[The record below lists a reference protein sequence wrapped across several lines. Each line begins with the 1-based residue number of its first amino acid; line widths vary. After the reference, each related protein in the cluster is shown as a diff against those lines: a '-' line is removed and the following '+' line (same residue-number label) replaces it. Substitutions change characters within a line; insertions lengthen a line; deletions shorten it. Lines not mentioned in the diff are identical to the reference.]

1 MRQAAAQLL
10 AAVFALTAAPVDAA
24 LVNPNTRLPRSA
36 EVALR
41 RAIPALNK
49 ETRTVQAKLEDV
61 LFLLRIP
68 QRKPWDKMQAS
79 VKECGSILAS
89 QSDAILAA
97 VPETKREAAASLVT
111 SLGLKL
117 DSLLIALE
125 ATDADVTASR
135 VAAALNDVASLEL
148 AQTPGLPFLL
158 PAQYASRP
166 RLVGRAVAELTLE
179 RRGGESFEAMEDGRG
194 RQSTGKLRVVL
205 DGYNAPLTAGNW
217 AVLVK
222 RGFYSGGIPLLALPT
237 DEAVI
242 AVPSAPSPLAAKTVP
257 LEIRPQ
263 DEFEPRYRVPL
274 NPQDGDALPVLP
286 LSVYGAVAMSRGPEG
301 NDSDGTQFFL
311 YRYARRTAG
320 LGGLAFEE
328 GSYSVCWLN
337 CGWHI
342 VRLHDT
348 LSFPFLLQVFGY
360 VVDGLVRCAR
370 APAGQLPLCVL
381 TTGIPLSCRTCCGSC
396 GVATSSRGP
405 ESSTAST
412 T

>member
-1 MRQAAAQLL
+1 M
-10 AAVFALTAAPVDAA
+10 
-24 LVNPNTRLPRSA
+24 
-36 EVALR
+36 
-41 RAIPALNK
+41 
-49 ETRTVQAKLEDV
+49 
-61 LFLLRIP
+61 
-68 QRKPWDKMQAS
+68 
-79 VKECGSILAS
+79 
-89 QSDAILAA
+89 
-97 VPETKREAAASLVT
+97 
-111 SLGLKL
+111 
-117 DSLLIALE
+117 
-125 ATDADVTASR
+125 
-135 VAAALNDVASLEL
+135 
-148 AQTPGLPFLL
+148 
-158 PAQYASRP
+158 
-166 RLVGRAVAELTLE
+166 
-179 RRGGESFEAMEDGRG
+179 
-194 RQSTGKLRVVL
+194 L

-328 GSYSVCWLN
+328 GSYSVRWLN
-337 CGWHI
+337 CGWHT

-348 LSFPFLLQVFGY
+348 ALFPI
-360 VVDGLVRCAR
+360 LV
-370 APAGQLPLCVL
+370 AGVRL
-381 TTGIPLSCRTCCGSC
+381 
-396 GVATSSRGP
+396 RG
-405 ESSTAST
+405 
-412 T
+412 

>member
-1 MRQAAAQLL
+1 MLVSDARVPCRRPCRASRSRARVNQAACAAWGDDSGKQTAVRQVAAQLL
-10 AAVFALTAAPVDAA
+10 AAAFVLTAAPVDAA
-24 LVNPNTRLPRSA
+24 LVNPNTRLPRTA

-49 ETRTVQAKLEDV
+49 ETRAVQAKLEDV

-68 QRKPWDKMQAS
+68 QRKPWASMVAS
-79 VKECGSILAS
+79 VQDCKRVLETQA
-89 QSDAILAA
+89 DAVLAA
-97 VPETKREAAASLVT
+97 VPEPKREAASGLVT

-117 DSLLIALE
+117 DSLSIALE
-125 ATDADVTASR
+125 AQDADVTATR
-135 VAAALNDVASLEL
+135 VAAALNDVAALEL
-148 AQTPGLPFLL
+148 AQTPGLPYLL

-179 RRGGESFEAMEDGRG
+179 RRDGQSFEAMDDGRG
-194 RQSTGKLRVVL
+194 RQSTGKLRIVL

-217 AVLVK
+217 AALVK
-222 RGFYSGGIPLLALPT
+222 RGFYNGGVPLLALPT
-237 DEAVI
+237 DEAVL
-242 AVPSAPSPLAAKTVP
+242 ALPNASSPLAAKTVP

-301 NDSDGTQFFL
+301 NDSDGTSFFL

-328 GSYSVCWLN
+328 GSYSVC
-337 CGWHI
+337 G
-342 VRLHDT
+342 RST
-348 LSFPFLLQVFGY
+348 LPGTY
-360 VVDGLVRCAR
+360 ACCA
-370 APAGQLPLCVL
+370 
-381 TTGIPLSCRTCCGSC
+381 
-396 GVATSSRGP
+396 
-405 ESSTAST
+405 
-412 T
+412 